1 LKEGRFEPETVK
13 LFVGAL
19 RPGMVVLDVGAYLG
33 YYTFLAARQVGEK
46 GKVYAFEPDPSSYR
60 FLEHN
65 IHLNG
70 YSNIVAVSKAASS
83 RGRIRNLYLNTSD
96 PTMTSLLPRKGWEK
110 TVLVECTSLDEFLG
124 DQKVNVIK
132 LDVEG
137 AELSALRGVAK
148 IIAKSTCVRVFVELN
163 PISLSE
169 GGFSSEVLLEE
180 VEKLGFHSVVRVDE
194 HRSPCGKLELCNLY
208 CC

>member
-1 LKEGRFEPETVK
+1 MRLAYEMARTLDRAAAIFRAVGLQPLTRRCRELLTYVFGEGISIEVDDLRLCGSLRDRAFLYKLKEGRFEPETVK

-83 RGRIRNLYLNTSD
+83 RGRIRNLYL
-96 PTMTSLLPRKGWEK
+96 
-110 TVLVECTSLDEFLG
+110 
-124 DQKVNVIK
+124 
-132 LDVEG
+132 
-137 AELSALRGVAK
+137 
-148 IIAKSTCVRVFVELN
+148 
-163 PISLSE
+163 
-169 GGFSSEVLLEE
+169 
-180 VEKLGFHSVVRVDE
+180 
-194 HRSPCGKLELCNLY
+194 
-208 CC
+208 